1 VAAGLWLLAVTQKLV
16 LRSLFFVLILRIE
29 AYMGTRI
36 ISGILQ
42 RLNLDAFMI
51 FSVLETADV
60 GRIFRHL
67 SRNQI
72 NIEFVNQISLNN
84 GSSNVILCVDSSKM
98 CSASTELQ
106 KLKPLIHVRDIV
118 PLYKVGILS
127 IFPHKEHAFVIHTII
142 HSLNDAHI
150 HILAMG
156 NSLSSISCVIGEKK
170 VPEAIRQLSKAFDL
184 NNDTPFSTFR

>member
-1 VAAGLWLLAVTQKLV
+1 
-16 LRSLFFVLILRIE
+16 
-29 AYMGTRI
+29 MGTRI

-42 RLNLDAFMI
+42 RLNLNAFMI
-51 FSVLETADV
+51 SSVLETADV
-60 GRIFRHL
+60 GRIFRRL
-67 SRNQI
+67 SQNQI

-84 GSSNVILCVDSSKM
+84 GSSNVILCVDSSMM

-118 PLYKVGILS
+118 PLYKVGVLS

-142 HSLNDAHI
+142 HSLNDADI
-150 HILAMG
+150 PLLAMG

-170 VPEAIRQLSKAFDL
+170 VPEAIRRLSKEFGL
-184 NNDTPFSTFR
+184 I

>member
-1 VAAGLWLLAVTQKLV
+1 
-16 LRSLFFVLILRIE
+16 
-29 AYMGTRI
+29 MGTRI

-42 RLNLDAFMI
+42 RLDLNAFMI
-51 FSVLETADV
+51 SSVLGTADV

-67 SRNQI
+67 SQNQI

-84 GSSNVILCVDSSKM
+84 GASNVILCVDSSKM

-118 PLYKVGILS
+118 PLYKVGVLS

-142 HSLNDAHI
+142 HSLNDSDI
-150 HILAMG
+150 PLLAMG

-170 VPEAIRQLSKAFDL
+170 VPEAIRRLSKEFGL
-184 NNDTPFSTFR
+184 I